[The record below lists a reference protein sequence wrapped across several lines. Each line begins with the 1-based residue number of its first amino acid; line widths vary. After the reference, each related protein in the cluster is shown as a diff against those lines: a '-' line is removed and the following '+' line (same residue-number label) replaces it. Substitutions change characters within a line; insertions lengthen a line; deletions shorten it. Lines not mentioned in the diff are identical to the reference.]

1 MSLPLTTT
9 TIGSF
14 PKPSYLPIRDWFDSA
29 RTSTGMN
36 DPQTTKEYSKSFNNF
51 TSKDEELFIKAAKE
65 IIAIQIRAGVT
76 IPTDGEV
83 RRENY
88 IHYHCRYLQGFDF
101 KNLERRVLRDGAY
114 ETDLPAIR
122 SVVRHQK
129 ELYAAKDF
137 LASQNVSSSPLKFT
151 LPGPLTIMDTNANCF
166 YHDRAQLNRD
176 LADTINREIM
186 GLVEAGCKYIQ
197 IDEPLFARQIDDAL
211 SFGLEGIERCFHG
224 VPKQVKRIVHMCC
237 GYPDHLDDENYKKAD
252 PRSYFTLSEMID
264 QAKFDQLSIEDAHCL
279 NDLKLLERYPNK
291 SIIFGAIAVARSKI
305 ESIDSV
311 INRIQEALEHIDR
324 ERLIIAPDCGLGL
337 LSPEQAE
344 AKLKVMVAAASKV

>member
-1 MSLPLTTT
+1 
-9 TIGSF
+9 
-14 PKPSYLPIRDWFDSA
+14 
-29 RTSTGMN
+29 
-36 DPQTTKEYSKSFNNF
+36 
-51 TSKDEELFIKAAKE
+51 
-65 IIAIQIRAGVT
+65 
-76 IPTDGEV
+76 
-83 RRENY
+83 
-88 IHYHCRYLQGFDF
+88 
-101 KNLERRVLRDGAY
+101 
-114 ETDLPAIR
+114 
-122 SVVRHQK
+122 
-129 ELYAAKDF
+129 
-137 LASQNVSSSPLKFT
+137 
-151 LPGPLTIMDTNANCF
+151 
-166 YHDRAQLNRD
+166 
-176 LADTINREIM
+176 
-186 GLVEAGCKYIQ
+186 
-197 IDEPLFARQIDDAL
+197 
-211 SFGLEGIERCFHG
+211 

-279 NDLKLLERYPNK
+279 NDLKLLECYPNK